1 MSADV
6 RHEFVNGGVY
16 AMASASENHNYVSVN
31 LYSRWLNGGNQIC
44 RSFMSDMMLH
54 LNSGNAFYYPNVMLV
69 CDASNKEAYFK
80 TSPCMVAEVLSNS
93 TELTDRREKWAACQK
108 LQSLREYVLLAQD
121 RAYIEVYQR
130 LNLRQWGMTVPGL
143 EDTLVLSCG
152 DTSVPVRDFYQGVDF
167 STAA

>member
-1 MSADV
+1 
-6 RHEFVNGGVY
+6 
-16 AMASASENHNYVSVN
+16 
-31 LYSRWLNGGNQIC
+31 
-44 RSFMSDMMLH
+44 
-54 LNSGNAFYYPNVMLV
+54 
-69 CDASNKEAYFK
+69 
-80 TSPCMVAEVLSNS
+80 MVAEVLSNS

-152 DTSVPVRDFYQGVDF
+152 NTSVPVRDVYRGVDF